1 MYTTPPLPLDPKTWK
16 PELDEF
22 RAKTDAFYAGQ
33 MEKAAYKGFSGYF
46 GSYAQRGAAASML
59 RMRMPAG
66 RVSGPRLAFVADVL
80 RRYQL
85 RRLHFTTCQTI
96 QLHDLA
102 PQALYA
108 IMEAALEAGIVVLG
122 GGGDYPRNVMCSP
135 LAGADPAEY
144 WDVTPWAEA
153 AGAYLLRFLHTE
165 KMPRKLKVGFSS
177 SPQNLCHA
185 TYRDLGFAARED
197 GLFDVYSAGGLGNN
211 PKLGVKVAEGVA
223 PDQILYY
230 IKAMWLT
237 FRAYG
242 NYENRAKARTRYMQ
256 EALGGPEAYAAAF
269 RQKLSEVYQTE
280 DLTLTGVETPAM
292 TKTGVPDESLP
303 AHPRVLAQKQPGL
316 YAVAWHPIGGMPD
329 PAVFCQVS
337 DAMQTMQDAELR
349 LSPDEGAYLVNLNA
363 EEARTLLAMTEGNT
377 AHSLFET
384 SVACIGAGTCQ
395 VGLRDSQA
403 LLADCVAAVRAARL
417 PDGALPQIHISGCP
431 SSCGTHQTGA
441 LGFRGAAKVRDGRP
455 QPAFTLFAGGCS
467 RQGHETMGREIG
479 IMLWENIP
487 AFLVALGQTVAAA
500 GQDYAAWYAANPSA
514 IDTLAARYL

>member
-1 MYTTPPLPLDPKTWK
+1 MNTINPQTWK
-16 PELDEF
+16 ADLPAF
-22 RAKTDAFYAGQ
+22 REKTAAFYAG
-33 MEKAAYKGFSGYF
+33 EIKLAEYKGFSGYY
-46 GSYAQRGAAASML
+46 GSYAQKGGKASML
-59 RMRMPAG
+59 RLRMPAG
-66 RVSGPRLAFVADVL
+66 RVTRDKLAFVAQML
-80 RRYQL
+80 RTHTVPRA
-85 RRLHFTTCQTI
+85 HFTTCQTI
-96 QLHDLA
+96 QLHDLD
-102 PQALYA
+102 QDTVCA
-108 IMEAALEAGIVVLG
+108 IMEQALDAGIVTMG
-122 GGGDYPRNVMCSP
+122 GGGDFPRNVMCSP
-135 LAGADPAEY
+135 LSGVQKDEY
-144 WDVTPWAEA
+144 FDTLPWAEA
-153 AGAYLLRFLHTE
+153 ASNYLLGFIKAE
-165 KMPRKLKVGFSS
+165 KMPRKLKVGFSN
-177 SPQNLCHA
+177 SPANLTHA
-185 TYRDLGFAARED
+185 TYRDLGFVARPD
-197 GLFDVYSAGGLGNN
+197 VKFDVYSAGGLGNN
-211 PKLGVKVAEGVA
+211 PRFGVKVGEAIE
-223 PDQILYY
+223 PTQILYY

-337 DAMQTMQDAELR
+337 DALQTMQDAELR

-467 RQGHETMGREIG
+467 RQGHEAMGREIG